1 MKWVKRSLAPG
12 LASFGVLAYLK
23 GNYAKAVSR
32 IEKAFSWV
40 PQLDDMPEYSAYL
53 GLGLLKLGKNGEA
66 RRHLEKSLDGFN
78 KLAFVD
84 TDEKDIKAKLKK
96 EVEIALQEYNT

>member
-1 MKWVKRSLAPG
+1 MKWIKHSLAPG
-12 LASFGVLAYLK
+12 LASFGVLAYIR

-40 PQLDDMPEYSAYL
+40 PQLNDMPEYSAYL
-53 GLGLLKLGKNGEA
+53 GLGLLKLGKNGQA
-66 RRHLEKSLDGFN
+66 RQHLEKSLDGFN
-78 KLAFVD
+78 KLSFLD
-84 TDEKDIKAKLKK
+84 KDEKEIKAKLKK